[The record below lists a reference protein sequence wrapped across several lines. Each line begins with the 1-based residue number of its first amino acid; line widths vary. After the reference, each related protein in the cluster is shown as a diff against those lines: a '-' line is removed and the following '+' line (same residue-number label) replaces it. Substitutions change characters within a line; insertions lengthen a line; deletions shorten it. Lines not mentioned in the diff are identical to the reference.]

1 MPVKGKWK
9 MSKNRNSRMPGNM
22 NYNRPSGGYQ
32 KNLYRQKLN
41 AEGIKAPKTVDQK
54 KLRYTLIGG
63 GVAWLALVIL
73 LTVYLK
79 WTGLIIGL
87 VIGLALVGG
96 AYFYLQ
102 YKQKEIIRYYK
113 KIGMTEEMYMNE
125 LKKRGTDE
133 KQIEAFRKT
142 WRKTKVD

>member
-1 MPVKGKWK
+1 
-9 MSKNRNSRMPGNM
+9 M

-32 KNLYRQKLN
+32 KNLYKQKLK

-54 KLRYTLIGG
+54 KLRYILIGG
-63 GVAWLALVIL
+63 GVAWLIL
-73 LTVYLK
+73 TIVLSVFFK
-79 WTGLIIGL
+79 WTGLIIGMVL
-87 VIGLALVGG
+87 GLILVGG

-102 YKQKEIIRYYK
+102 SKQKEIIRYYK
-113 KIGMTEEMYMNE
+113 KIGMTEDMYMNE
-125 LKKRGTDE
+125 LKKRGTDK

>member
-1 MPVKGKWK
+1 
-9 MSKNRNSRMPGNM
+9 M

-32 KNLYRQKLN
+32 KNLYKQKLK

-54 KLRYTLIGG
+54 KLRYILIGG
-63 GVAWLALVIL
+63 GVAWLIL
-73 LTVYLK
+73 TIVLSVFFK
-79 WTGLIIGL
+79 WTGLIIGMVL
-87 VIGLALVGG
+87 GLILVGG

-102 YKQKEIIRYYK
+102 SKQKEIITYYK
-113 KIGMTEEMYMNE
+113 KIGMTEDMYMNE
-125 LKKRGTDE
+125 LKKRGTDK

>member
-1 MPVKGKWK
+1 

-32 KNLYRQKLN
+32 KNLYKQKLK

-54 KLRYTLIGG
+54 KLRYILIGG
-63 GVAWLALVIL
+63 GVAWLIL
-73 LTVYLK
+73 TIVLSVFFK
-79 WTGLIIGL
+79 WTGLIIGMVL
-87 VIGLALVGG
+87 GLILVGG

-102 YKQKEIIRYYK
+102 SKQKEIITYYK
-113 KIGMTEEMYMNE
+113 KIGMTEDMYMNE
-125 LKKRGTDE
+125 LKKRGTDK

>member
-1 MPVKGKWK
+1 

-32 KNLYRQKLN
+32 KNLYKQKLK

-54 KLRYTLIGG
+54 KLRYILIGG
-63 GVAWLALVIL
+63 GVAWLIL
-73 LTVYLK
+73 TIVLSVFFK
-79 WTGLIIGL
+79 WTGLIIGMVL
-87 VIGLALVGG
+87 GLILVGG

-102 YKQKEIIRYYK
+102 SKQKEIIRYYK
-113 KIGMTEEMYMNE
+113 KIGMTEDMYMNE
-125 LKKRGTDE
+125 LKKRGTDK

>member
-1 MPVKGKWK
+1 
-9 MSKNRNSRMPGNM
+9 M

-32 KNLYRQKLN
+32 KNMYKQKLK

-54 KLRYTLIGG
+54 KLRYILIGG
-63 GVAWLALVIL
+63 GVAWLN
-73 LTVYLK
+73 LTIVLSVFFK
-79 WTGLIIGL
+79 WTGLIIGMVL
-87 VIGLALVGG
+87 GLILVGG

-102 YKQKEIIRYYK
+102 SKQKEIITYYK
-113 KIGMTEEMYMNE
+113 KIGMTEDMYMNE
-125 LKKRGTDE
+125 LKKRGTDK

>member
-73 LTVYLK
+73 LTVYHK

-125 LKKRGTDE
+125 LKKRGTDK

>member
-1 MPVKGKWK
+1 

-32 KNLYRQKLN
+32 KNLYKQKLK

-54 KLRYTLIGG
+54 KLRYILIGG
-63 GVAWLALVIL
+63 GVAWLIL
-73 LTVYLK
+73 TIVLSVFFK
-79 WTGLIIGL
+79 WTGLIIGMVL
-87 VIGLALVGG
+87 GLILVGG

-102 YKQKEIIRYYK
+102 NKQKEIIRYYK
-113 KIGMTEEMYMNE
+113 KIGMTEDMYMNE
-125 LKKRGTDE
+125 LKKRGTDK